1 MNQMVAELRAKCIE
15 LLHKSLV
22 LDNKTPSLQGVC
34 DILTV
39 LNTMPNSE
47 NEEIKKLLS
56 TIIEQN
62 KLSDDLALVKSKI
75 ADVL

>member
-1 MNQMVAELRAKCIE
+1 MSQMIAELRVKCIE
-15 LLHKSLV
+15 LLHKSIV
-22 LDNKTPSLQGVC
+22 IDNKIPSLQGVC
-34 DILTV
+34 DILNV

-62 KLSDDLALVKSKI
+62 KLSEDLALVKSKI